1 MSTDSL
7 IMDLSGKSRFISPT
21 GVALSFRSVSQRVL
35 LNLSKDGNL
44 FWGILG
50 DFLNDFSAFQL
61 MESKRVMKGREENE
75 IIIYS

>member
-50 DFLNDFSAFQL
+50 DFLN
-61 MESKRVMKGREENE
+61 ESKRVMKGREENE